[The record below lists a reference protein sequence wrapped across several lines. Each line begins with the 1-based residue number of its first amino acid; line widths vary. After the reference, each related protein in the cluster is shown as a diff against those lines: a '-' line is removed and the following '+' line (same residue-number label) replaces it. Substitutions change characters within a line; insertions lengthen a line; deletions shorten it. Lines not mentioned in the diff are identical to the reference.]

1 MKTFALSV
9 AIYRNN
15 AWILIV
21 NKINN
26 ETVFS
31 FSRLVS
37 LEEGLEIAKKYNII
51 LKCDDIV
58 FFGMLFKMVK

>member
-9 AIYRNN
+9 AVYRNN
-15 AWILIV
+15 AWILVTNKV
-21 NKINN
+21 ND
-26 ETVFS
+26 ETVFYS
-31 FSRLVS
+31 NRLVT